1 MISKYFISNLQLSS
15 SMCLTMPVQIKKV
28 KGLKAELADG
38 RKVNLAF
45 SGKLKK
51 GDWVLANANLAV
63 AKISTKE
70 AKEIKDYFK

>member
-1 MISKYFISNLQLSS
+1 
-15 SMCLTMPVQIKKV
+15 MCLTKPAKIKKV

-45 SGKLKK
+45 TEKIKK

-63 AKISTKE
+63 SKVSDKE
-70 AKEIKDYFK
+70 VKEINEYLKI